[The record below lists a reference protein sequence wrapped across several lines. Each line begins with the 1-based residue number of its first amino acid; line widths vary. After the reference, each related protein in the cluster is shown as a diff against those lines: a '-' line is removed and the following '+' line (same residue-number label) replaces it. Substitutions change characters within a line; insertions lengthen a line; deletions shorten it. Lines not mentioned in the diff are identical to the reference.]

1 MKNRTNAPN
10 WGGGGIQNSCKDISL
25 VHYFD
30 TENRQNERDT
40 HKNCHNDSKKESL
53 GKDLISCQN
62 DAVISQGQAHCSNFQ
77 NSKLNDER
85 GSSGGTF
92 IKQSKASYKKY
103 FGMVFCVVIMFLGML
118 MGMTYASL
126 SSSKTATG
134 TISFTLPQGVSA
146 GFEANMPTLYIG
158 TSVADVYFNGKK
170 LTQSSSETYTLNCK
184 KSGQYLRLQ
193 FTLPT
198 NISCTLSSSSLTS
211 NGLTWQLSYSA
222 TNNTLLAYTSSATTN
237 ASYKISLDSFLTN
250 LKTTKT
256 QENIVDEMWN
266 SNLSDSAYN
275 QVYNLGVEQQ
285 ISIVANMSATRID
298 STTTFSSSDAD
309 IAMKCFPKM
318 LFGAGTEQ
326 TPYEISTKN
335 DFLTFMY
342 TSSSY
347 KGANY
352 VLKNDLSLIGG
363 FTFDR
368 NVTPWNELTG
378 SEITGWV
385 SVSDN
390 VTIVYIPPF
399 VSASPL
405 IFYHSADNSYV
416 DWSTQTT
423 SDCYMD
429 LYTYSIRES
438 LEFDYSSDDW
448 QSIVENFIKHLC
460 VVNGFDG
467 KFDGGGHNLTGYFP
481 YSLFYDCKG
490 AVIENLTVNGC
501 AGGAG
506 IASCSNVTIRNC
518 TNNAIILN
526 WASDTSLGTDFNYE
540 SEFPLNPSARDK
552 IGGIC
557 NECVGEVT
565 NCVNNSVM
573 DSSYDGFNTAMTSNC
588 GIGTATTIIGCTN
601 NGRIRGSGYLV
612 GIGEA
617 TTIKYC
623 NNNGAFEPT
632 ELTGSYFGVCGIS
645 SNSNSSSYT
654 YYCKNYGDV
663 YFGYYL
669 NEGTDY
675 EDGLLVGIA
684 YGGTI
689 ENCYSTMDLYQ
700 YKTKN
705 LITDVGLTNNYI
717 LGITVTGTIKCCYY
731 TKPNFE
737 SVNNARMFPKR
748 DSRASYTDNTNFGAL
763 VVIYGENGIPSK
775 YLESDTRDEKQ
786 AYKGKLRVEE
796 AMAQYALDKGY

>member
-1 MKNRTNAPN
+1 MGT
-10 WGGGGIQNSCKDISL
+10 
-25 VHYFD
+25 
-30 TENRQNERDT
+30 
-40 HKNCHNDSKKESL
+40 
-53 GKDLISCQN
+53 DLISCQN

-85 GSSGGTF
+85 GSSVGTF

-146 GFEANMPTLYIG
+146 GFEANMPTLYVG

-184 KSGQYLRLQ
+184 KTGQYLRLQ

-198 NISCTLSSSSLTS
+198 NIGCTLSSSSLTS

-266 SNLSDSAYN
+266 SNLNGVAYN

-285 ISIVANMSATRID
+285 ISIVANMSTSKID

-309 IAMKCFPKM
+309 ITMKCFPKM

-378 SEITGWV
+378 SEITGYV
-385 SVSDN
+385 AVSDN
-390 VTIVYIPPF
+390 ETVAYIPPF

-405 IFYHSADNSYV
+405 IFGHSVDNSYV
-416 DWSTQTT
+416 DWSTQIT

-429 LYTYSIRES
+429 LYTYSDPDDAFE
-438 LEFDYSSDDW
+438 EYSDDW
-448 QSIVENFIKHLC
+448 QPIVENFIKHLC
-460 VVNGFDG
+460 VVKGFDG

-526 WASDTSLGTDFNYE
+526 WATGTNLEVIDDYYG
-540 SEFPLNPSARDK
+540 SEFPLDSNAEGK

-573 DSSYDGFNTAMTSNC
+573 DSSYAGFNTAMTSNC

-601 NGRIRGSGYLV
+601 NGRIRGSGYLA

-632 ELTGSYFGVCGIS
+632 ELTGSYFGVFGIS
-645 SNSNSSSYT
+645 SNSDSSSYT

-663 YFGYYL
+663 YFGFSIT
-669 NEGTDY
+669 EGTEY
-675 EDGLLVGIA
+675 EEGLLVGIA
-684 YGGTI
+684 YGGTV

-700 YKTKN
+700 YKTKS
-705 LITDVGLTNNYI
+705 LIHDVRNVVNKYI
-717 LGITVTGTIKCCYY
+717 LGISVTGTIKCCYY

-737 SVNNARMFPKR
+737 STGLSRMYPR
-748 DSRASYTDNTNFGAL
+748 QECSESYTDNTNFGAL
-763 VVIYGENGIPSK
+763 VVNYGENGIPSK
-775 YLESDTRDEKQ
+775 YLESVTRDEKQ